1 MSRSTDPFENWH
13 NGFQRIVARELAGQP
28 VPPEWERRLD
38 ELDVTC
44 REIED
49 SRPWRLSVTQSPLCA
64 APRRAELGG
73 R

>member
-44 REIED
+44 RGLED
-49 SRPWRLSVTQSPLCA
+49 ARRVAPPEQAPLFA
-64 APRRAELGG
+64 APRRAEMGG